1 MGKIMTNGELNRF
14 VNEIGRCELYDE
26 LREFQK
32 PEYRLVARHSI
43 PESRYL
49 KAVKVTLV
57 ALGYDVT
64 WVGTVVDEK
73 LRQKYTQ
80 QP

>member
-1 MGKIMTNGELNRF
+1 MGKIMRDDELTRF
-14 VNEIGRCELYDE
+14 INDIGRCELYDE

-57 ALGYDVT
+57 ALGYDAT
-64 WVGTVVDEK
+64 WVATVVDKK
-73 LRQKYTQ
+73 LRQKYIQ